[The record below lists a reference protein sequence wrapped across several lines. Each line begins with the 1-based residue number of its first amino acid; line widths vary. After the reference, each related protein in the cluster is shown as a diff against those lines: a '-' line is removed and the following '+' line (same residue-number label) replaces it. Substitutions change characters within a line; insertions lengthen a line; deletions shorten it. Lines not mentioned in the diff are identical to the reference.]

1 MKVPDSMATA
11 IELKP
16 GEDPRKDERYA
27 MVFVSAKQ
35 PTEGAA
41 IEVRDY
47 GQTFFADDE
56 AHDVSV
62 ILERAMIWA
71 EQNAIPH
78 VYIRRDSE

>member
-1 MKVPDSMATA
+1 MATVV
-11 IELKP
+11 ELKP
-16 GEDPRKDERYA
+16 GEDPRQDARYA
-27 MVFVSAKQ
+27 MVFVSSKP

-47 GQTFFADDE
+47 GQTFFADDD

-71 EQNAIPH
+71 DENAIRH
-78 VYIRRDSE
+78 VYIRRDGK